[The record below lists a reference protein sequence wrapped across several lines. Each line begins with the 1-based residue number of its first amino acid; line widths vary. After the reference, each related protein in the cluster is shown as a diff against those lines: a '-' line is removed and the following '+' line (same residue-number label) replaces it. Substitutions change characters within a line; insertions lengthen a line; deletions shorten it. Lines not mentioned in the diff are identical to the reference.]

1 MNSQFI
7 IHHSQFLRVTFMTS
21 PILFIILAAIAI
33 AAALGM
39 LLSQNAVHSA
49 MYLVLNFVT
58 AAVFYLLLNAPFIA
72 MVQVVVYAGAIIVL
86 FLFVIML
93 LGGERLRGVSGVRGS
108 EQLHRYL
115 AVALGVALIG
125 VFAVLLLGGQLG
137 QGPAGTTVDAS
148 PQALG
153 LRLFEAYV
161 FPFEV
166 TGVLLLAAIAG
177 VVVFGRARR

>member
-1 MNSQFI
+1 MI
-7 IHHSQFLRVTFMTS
+7 S
-21 PILFIILAAIAI
+21 PILFIILAAISI

-39 LLSQNAVHSA
+39 LLSKNAVHSA
-49 MYLVLNFVT
+49 MYLVLNFIT
-58 AAVFYLLLNAPFIA
+58 AAVFYLVLNAPFIA
-72 MVQVVVYAGAIIVL
+72 MVQITVYAGAIIVL

-93 LGGERLRGVSGVRGS
+93 LGAEQLRGVSGVRGS
-108 EQLHRYL
+108 ERWHRSL
-115 AVALGVALIG
+115 AAVLGIALIG
-125 VFAVLLLGGQLG
+125 VFATLLLQGNLG
-137 QGPAGTTVDAS
+137 QATATVGATIDAS

-177 VVVFGRARR
+177 VVIFGRSRKADSKQ